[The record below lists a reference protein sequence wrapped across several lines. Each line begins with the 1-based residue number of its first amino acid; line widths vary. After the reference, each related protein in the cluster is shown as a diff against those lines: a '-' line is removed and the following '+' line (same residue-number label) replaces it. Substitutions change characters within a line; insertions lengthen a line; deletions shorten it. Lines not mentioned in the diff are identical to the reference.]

1 MRAADLSLHPRKKV
15 VPALVTAD
23 NKSNIPSDKAGKR
36 CKRAAPTR
44 LSLLSGGVQLRLKQG
59 ATDVKGRDVM
69 KFKAPALALVALIL
83 TVDLLRQTSFVRAA
97 NVDGPSDSA
106 RIARFETLLESLRQ
120 DLKIPAYSAAIV
132 KDQKVIW
139 AKGFGYADVEKKIPA
154 TEHTPYH
161 LASLTKT
168 FASTIL
174 MQLVQDGKVKLDDP
188 VSKYGILLESDG
200 VIRVRHLLS
209 HTSEGNPGEQYR
221 YNGNR
226 FSELDKVIQ
235 RASGKSFAELLIANI
250 LDPLGMNETAPNVPR
265 IVSTKSPNPEGQA
278 AEADA
283 KAAVMDI
290 VAGYN
295 SGNVDQIERR
305 LAPQQNRFQGEGGF
319 LTSFID
325 ASELRGAFQAGFKLK
340 FEIHNLEA
348 AVYGDSAVTTFYMGG
363 TITPPNGPQRTEGPW
378 RSSYFWNKQDGAW
391 KLVHAHQSALGS
403 GIITEKHQQR
413 FDTVVKTLAQPYA
426 LDREFNITKISYPQG
441 FSTAAGLI
449 STVLDMAK
457 YDIAID
463 QNKFLTKETQ
473 QLAFTPAVSTKGEA
487 LPYGLGWFTQNYKG
501 TKMLWHYGYWTGN
514 SSFILK
520 VPEQNIT
527 FIIMA
532 NSDNLSRP
540 TDLGSGNALS
550 STVGMAFLNTF
561 IFPKKFG
568 ESMPEITWNAPVT
581 EVKKQLNV
589 VAAKPYAD
597 LYRTDLVTKFRIYQS
612 VGRTTDAAQL
622 MKMYGEIYSKP
633 MPDDLVKLPVI
644 AEIVQVLNNEDKSVA
659 FSLASSQ
666 DVRIFAIGEGQAGE
680 MFDYGW
686 IEDVDKGSR
695 VWEMQEAKTAHA
707 GGAPKNRKVDVQ
719 ITLPPGS
726 YKLRYKSD
734 DSHAFDHW
742 NSLPPDINFWG
753 IAIYKK

>member
-1 MRAADLSLHPRKKV
+1 M
-15 VPALVTAD
+15 
-23 NKSNIPSDKAGKR
+23 KS
-36 CKRAAPTR
+36 
-44 LSLLSGGVQLRLKQG
+44 
-59 ATDVKGRDVM
+59 
-69 KFKAPALALVALIL
+69 KAPGLVALIL
-83 TVDLLRQTSFVRAA
+83 TMAILGQGFFVRATGA
-97 NVDGPSDSA
+97 HTTHQKEQPSESA
-106 RIARFETLLESLRQ
+106 RLARFETLLESLRQ
-120 DLKIPAYSAAIV
+120 ELKIPAYSAAIV

-139 AKGFGYADVEKKIPA
+139 AKGFGYADVENKIPA
-154 TEHTPYH
+154 TEHTAYH

-174 MQLVQDGKVKLDDP
+174 MQLVQEGKIKLDDP
-188 VSKYGILLESDG
+188 VSKYGITLESEG

-226 FSELDKVIQ
+226 FAELDKVIEK
-235 RASGKSFAELLIANI
+235 ATGKSYAELLIANI
-250 LDPLGMNETAPNVPR
+250 LDPLGMNDTAPNVPTR
-265 IVSTKSPNPEGQA
+265 VSTKSPNAAGQA
-278 AEADA
+278 AEAEV

-319 LTSFID
+319 LTAFN
-325 ASELRGAFQAGFKLK
+325 AAELKQAFQGGFKLK
-340 FEIHNLEA
+340 FDVYNLEA
-348 AVYGDSAVTTFYMGG
+348 AVYGDTAIATFFMSG
-363 TITPPNGPQRTEGPW
+363 TITPPNSPPRTEGPW
-378 RSSYFWNKQDGAW
+378 RVSYFLNKQEGTW
-391 KLVHAHQSALGS
+391 KLVHAHQSPLGR
-403 GIITEKHQQR
+403 GIITEKHQER
-413 FDTVVKTLAQPYA
+413 FDTVRKILAQPYA
-426 LDREFNITKISYPQG
+426 LDREFKVTKISYPQG
-441 FSTAAGLI
+441 FSTSAGLI

-463 QNKFLTKETQ
+463 QNKFLQKETQ
-473 QLAFTPAVSTKGEA
+473 QLAFTPAVSTRGES

-501 TKMLWHYGYWTGN
+501 MKLLWHYGYWTGN
-514 SSFILK
+514 SSFIMK

-550 STVGMAFLNTF
+550 SAVAMAFLKTF
-561 IFPKKFG
+561 IFPEKFG
-568 ESMPEITWNAPVT
+568 ESISEINWNAPVPDLRN
-581 EVKKQLNV
+581 QLS
-589 VAAKPYAD
+589 AITAKPYAD
-597 LYRTDLVTKFRIYQS
+597 VYRTDLVTKVRIYQS
-612 VGRTTDAAQL
+612 VGRATDATQL
-622 MKMYGEIYSKP
+622 MKMYGELYSKP
-633 MPDDLVKLPVI
+633 MPDELMKLPVI
-644 AEIVQVLNNEDKSVA
+644 AQIVQVLDNEDKTVA
-659 FSLASSQ
+659 FSLASNQ
-666 DVRIFAIGEGQAGE
+666 DVRIFAIGEGQGGE

-707 GGAPKNRKVDVQ
+707 GGAGKNRKVDVV
-719 ITLPPGS
+719 ITLPAGN

-753 IAIYKK
+753 ISLYKK

>member
-1 MRAADLSLHPRKKV
+1 MEPLSE
-15 VPALVTAD
+15 
-23 NKSNIPSDKAGKR
+23 
-36 CKRAAPTR
+36 
-44 LSLLSGGVQLRLKQG
+44 
-59 ATDVKGRDVM
+59 
-69 KFKAPALALVALIL
+69 
-83 TVDLLRQTSFVRAA
+83 
-97 NVDGPSDSA
+97 
-106 RIARFETLLESLRQ
+106 RIAHFETVLESLRQ

-139 AKGFGYADVEKKIPA
+139 AKGFGYADVENKIPA
-154 TEHTPYH
+154 TEHTAYH

-174 MQLVQDGKVKLDDP
+174 MQLVQEGKIKLDDP
-188 VSKYGILLESDG
+188 VSKYGITLESDG

-226 FSELDKVIQ
+226 FAELDKVVQ
-235 RASGKSFAELLIANI
+235 RATGKSFAELLIANI
-250 LDPLGMNETAPNVPR
+250 LDPLGMNETAPNVPV
-265 IVSTKSPNPEGQA
+265 IVSTKSPNAAGQA
-278 AEADA
+278 AESEV
-283 KAAVMDI
+283 KAAVMDMI
-290 VAGYN
+290 GGYN

-305 LAPQQNRFQGEGGF
+305 LAPQQNVFQGQGGF
-319 LTSFID
+319 LTSFN
-325 ASELRGAFQAGFKLK
+325 APELRQAFQARFKINI
-340 FEIHNLEA
+340 EVRNLEA
-348 AVYGDSAVTTFYMGG
+348 AVYGDSAIATFFSDT

-378 RSSYFWNKQDGAW
+378 RVSYFLNKQDGAW
-391 KLVHAHQSALGS
+391 KLVHAHQSPLG
-403 GIITEKHQQR
+403 GAVITERHRQR
-413 FDTVVKTLAQPYA
+413 FDTVVKMLAQPYA
-426 LDREFNITKISYPQG
+426 LDRENKITKISYPQG
-441 FSTAAGLI
+441 FSTSAGLI

-473 QLAFTPAVSTKGEA
+473 QLAFTPTVSTKGES

-514 SSFILK
+514 SSFIMK

-540 TDLGSGNALS
+540 TDLGAGNALS
-550 STVGMAFLNTF
+550 SAIAMAFLKTF
-561 IFPKKFG
+561 IFPEKFG
-568 ESMPEITWNAPVT
+568 ENIPEISWNAPVT
-581 EVKKQLNV
+581 ELKNQLNA
-589 VAAKPYAD
+589 VADKPYAD
-597 LYRTDLVTKFRIYQS
+597 VYRTDLITKVRIYQS
-612 VGRTTDAAQL
+612 VGRAADVTPL

-633 MPDDLVKLPVI
+633 MPDDLAKLPVI
-644 AEIVQVLNNEDKSVA
+644 AQIVQVLDNEDKSVA
-659 FSLASSQ
+659 FNLATSQ
-666 DVRIFAIGEGQAGE
+666 DVRIFAIGEGQSGE

-695 VWEMQEAKTAHA
+695 VWEMQEPRTAHA
-707 GGAPKNRKVDVQ
+707 GGAGKNRKVDVV
-719 ITLPPGS
+719 ITLPAGN

-753 IAIYKK
+753 IAVYKK

>member
-1 MRAADLSLHPRKKV
+1 
-15 VPALVTAD
+15 
-23 NKSNIPSDKAGKR
+23 
-36 CKRAAPTR
+36 
-44 LSLLSGGVQLRLKQG
+44 
-59 ATDVKGRDVM
+59 M
-69 KFKAPALALVALIL
+69 KFKAPVLVAMILAVALVGQPLFG
-83 TVDLLRQTSFVRAA
+83 FVRTTVAHTA
-97 NVDGPSDSA
+97 EHQDGTSDSA
-106 RIARFETLLESLRQ
+106 RIARLETLLESLRQ
-120 DLKIPAYSAAIV
+120 ELKIPAYSAAIV
-132 KDQKVIW
+132 KNQKVIW
-139 AKGFGYADVEKKIPA
+139 ARGFGYADVENKILA

-174 MQLVQDGKVKLDDP
+174 MQLVQEGKIKLDDP
-188 VSKYGILLESDG
+188 VSKYGITLESDG

-226 FSELDKVIQ
+226 FAELDKVVE
-235 RASGKSFAELLIANI
+235 RATGKSFGELLIANI

-265 IVSTKSPNPEGQA
+265 IVSTKSPNTAGEA
-278 AEADA
+278 AKTAEAEV

-290 VAGYN
+290 IAGFN

-319 LTSFID
+319 LISFID
-325 ASELRGAFQAGFKLK
+325 AAELRQAFQVGFKLK
-340 FEIHNLEA
+340 MEVQNLEV
-348 AVYGDSAVTTFYMGG
+348 AVYGDSAIATFFAGT
-363 TITPPNGPQRTEGPW
+363 TITPPNGPLRTEGPW
-378 RSSYFWNKQDGAW
+378 RSSYFWNKQGGAW
-391 KLVHAHQSALGS
+391 KLVHAHQSPLGRAV
-403 GIITEKHQQR
+403 ITEKHQQR

-426 LDREFNITKISYPQG
+426 LDREFMITKISYPQG
-441 FSTAAGLI
+441 FSTSAGLI

-473 QLAFTPAVSTKGEA
+473 QLAFTPAVSTKGEP

-520 VPEQNIT
+520 VPERNIT

-540 TDLGSGNALS
+540 TDLGSGDALS
-550 STVGMAFLNTF
+550 SAVSMAFLKTF
-561 IFPKKFG
+561 IFPEKFG
-568 ESMPEITWNAPVT
+568 ESMPEVSWNAPVT
-581 EVKKQLNV
+581 ELKNQLNV
-589 VAAKPYAD
+589 VATKPYAD
-597 LYRTDLVTKFRIYQS
+597 LYRTDLVTKFRIDQS
-612 VGRTTDAAQL
+612 VGRATEAAQL
-622 MKMYGEIYSKP
+622 MKTYGELFSKP
-633 MPDDLVKLPVI
+633 MPDDLLKLPVI
-644 AEIVQVLNNEDKSVA
+644 AQIVQVLDNEDKTVS
-659 FSLASSQ
+659 FNLTGSQ
-666 DVRIFAIGEGQAGE
+666 DVRLFAVGEGQAGE

-686 IEDVDKGSR
+686 IENDKGSH
-695 VWEMQEAKTAHA
+695 VWEMQESKTAHA
-707 GGAPKNRKVDVQ
+707 GGASKNRKVDVV
-719 ITLPPGS
+719 ITLPAGN

>member
-1 MRAADLSLHPRKKV
+1 
-15 VPALVTAD
+15 
-23 NKSNIPSDKAGKR
+23 
-36 CKRAAPTR
+36 
-44 LSLLSGGVQLRLKQG
+44 
-59 ATDVKGRDVM
+59 VK
-69 KFKAPALALVALIL
+69 
-83 TVDLLRQTSFVRAA
+83 
-97 NVDGPSDSA
+97 N
-106 RIARFETLLESLRQ
+106 
-120 DLKIPAYSAAIV
+120 
-132 KDQKVIW
+132 QKVIW
-139 AKGFGYADVEKKIPA
+139 AKGFGYADVENKIPA

-174 MQLVQDGKVKLDDP
+174 MQLVQEGKIKLDDP
-188 VSKYGILLESDG
+188 VSKYGIMLESDG

-226 FSELDKVIQ
+226 FAELDKVVQ
-235 RASGKSFAELLIANI
+235 RSTGKSFGELLIANI
-250 LDPLGMNETAPNVPR
+250 LEPLGMNETAPNVPR
-265 IVSTKSPNPEGQA
+265 IVSTKSPNTAGEAAKA
-278 AEADA
+278 AEAEV

-290 VAGYN
+290 VAGFN

-325 ASELRGAFQAGFKLK
+325 APELRQAFQARFKVTM
-340 FEIHNLEA
+340 EVHNLEA
-348 AVYGDSAVTTFYMGG
+348 AVYGDSAIATFFMGTTV
-363 TITPPNGPQRTEGPW
+363 TPPNGTPRTEGPW
-378 RSSYFWNKQDGAW
+378 RCSYFWNKQDGSW
-391 KLVHAHQSALGS
+391 KLVHAHQSPFTRAL
-403 GIITEKHQQR
+403 ITEKQQQR
-413 FDTVVKTLAQPYA
+413 FDTVVKILAQPYA
-426 LDREFNITKISYPQG
+426 LDREFKLTKISYPQG
-441 FSTAAGLI
+441 FSTSAGLM

-473 QLAFTPAVSTKGEA
+473 QLAFTPTVSTKGEQ

-501 TKMLWHYGYWTGN
+501 TKLLWHYGYWTGN

-540 TDLGSGNALS
+540 TDLGSGDALS
-550 STVGMAFLNTF
+550 SPVGMAFLKTF
-561 IFPKKFG
+561 IFPEKFG
-568 ESMPEITWNAPVT
+568 ESIPEVSWNAPLT
-581 EVKKQLNV
+581 ELKNQLNTITG
-589 VAAKPYAD
+589 KPYAD
-597 LYRTDLVTKFRIYQS
+597 LYRKDLLIKFRIYQS
-612 VGRTTDAAQL
+612 VGRASDAVQL
-622 MKMYGEIYSKP
+622 MKVYSELYSKP
-633 MPDDLVKLPVI
+633 MPDDLLKLPVI
-644 AEIVQVLNNEDKSVA
+644 AQIIQVLDNEDKSVA

-666 DVRIFAIGEGQAGE
+666 EVRIFAIGEGQGGE

-695 VWEMQEAKTAHA
+695 VWEMQEPKTEHA
-707 GGAPKNRKVDVQ
+707 GGAGKNRKVDVQ
-719 ITLPPGS
+719 ITLPAGN

-734 DSHAFDHW
+734 ESHAFDHW
-742 NSLPPDINFWG
+742 NNLPPDINFWG